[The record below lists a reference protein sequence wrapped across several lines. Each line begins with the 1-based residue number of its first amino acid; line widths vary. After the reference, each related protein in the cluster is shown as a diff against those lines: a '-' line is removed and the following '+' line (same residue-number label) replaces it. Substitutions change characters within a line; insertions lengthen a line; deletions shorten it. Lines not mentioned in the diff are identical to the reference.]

1 MVEDG
6 SFREDLYYRLR
17 VLHIRMPPVRER
29 KEDIPL
35 LISHFLDREAKRM
48 GGKPRRLAP
57 GVIELLTAY
66 DWPGN
71 VRELE
76 NEVLRMVALSGE
88 VVEPDVLS
96 EQIRGHV
103 PRGLP
108 VGSPDEVRDLNVLI
122 ETVEVNEIRKA
133 LRLAENNKTRAA
145 DLLKI
150 SRFALQRKLEK
161 YGIELPDS
169 E

>member
-1 MVEDG
+1 
-6 SFREDLYYRLR
+6 
-17 VLHIRMPPVRER
+17 
-29 KEDIPL
+29 
-35 LISHFLDREAKRM
+35 M

-57 GVIELLTAY
+57 GVIELLCNY

-76 NEVLRMVALSGE
+76 NEVLLMVALSGE

-103 PRGLP
+103 PKGLP

-133 LRLAENNKTRAA
+133 LRLAENNKTKAA

>member
-1 MVEDG
+1 
-6 SFREDLYYRLR
+6 
-17 VLHIRMPPVRER
+17 
-29 KEDIPL
+29 
-35 LISHFLDREAKRM
+35 M

-57 GVIELLTAY
+57 GVIDLLVAY

-88 VVEPDVLS
+88 VVEQDVLS

-103 PRGLP
+103 PRGVA

-133 LRLAENNKTRAA
+133 LRIAENNKTRAA
-145 DLLKI
+145 DALKI

-169 E
+169 SE

>member
-1 MVEDG
+1 MEEG
-6 SFREDLYYRLR
+6 RFREDLYYRLH
-17 VLHIRMPPVRER
+17 VITVQLPALRER
-29 KEDIPL
+29 KDDVPL
-35 LISHFLDREAKRM
+35 LVRHFLHKYGEENQKTDLE
-48 GGKPRRLAP
+48 LAP
-57 GVIELLTAY
+57 DALDLLMDY

-76 NEVLRMVALSGE
+76 NECTRMLALSGE

-103 PRGLP
+103 PKGLP
-108 VGSPDEVRDLNVLI
+108 VGSPDEVRDLNVLV
-122 ETVEVNEIRKA
+122 ETVEVNEIRKS
-133 LRLAENNKTRAA
+133 LRLCDNNKTRAA
-145 DLLKI
+145 DSLRI

-161 YGIELPDS
+161 YNIVLPDA